1 MTLVFLFGIMV
12 LAALLIAAIWWK
24 PGKTLKSLPALPTF
38 ESRLA
43 SVAAPL
49 VAKNERDQVLDE
61 EIDMIATLI
70 RQDEFERRRKAAM
83 ERLESL
89 KVPK

>member
-24 PGKTLKSLPALPTF
+24 PSKKSFAVASLPAFSSPF
-38 ESRLA
+38 PSGSPEPS
-43 SVAAPL
+43 
-49 VAKNERDQVLDE
+49 KQNERDQVLDE
-61 EIDMIATLI
+61 EIEMIAQLI
-70 RQDEFERRRKAAM
+70 RQDEFDRRRKSAM